1 MAARGLAC
9 AHADPTHRTL
19 PREIR
24 NLIYEKTLTRPDGR
38 FFIGTEHSTKLC
50 RSRAV
55 LGNKLSP
62 FTRLSDDQS
71 PTGKAVF
78 SMFGGQHQPP
88 AASTRN
94 LSILRT
100 SKAVHAEAGTILY
113 GQKLIFTDLAALQSF
128 LCGLK
133 QSQIRLL
140 RYVAIGE
147 DDFERYGYQR
157 AFMPGVFALLA
168 AADDLETLRVPCIS
182 QIRAAPF
189 SCRDGLH
196 HTDHTTTIERWDAVV
211 ARNLAVEVYCRLYT
225 YLREAVAIRGID
237 EVMEVLDVFGKVFR
251 DGHDCMR
258 IPFRPRQV
266 VGAEWTEERKV
277 AMKKAMGEEI
287 ERLLE
292 ADNN

>member
-1 MAARGLAC
+1 M
-9 AHADPTHRTL
+9 

-24 NLIYEKTLTRPDGR
+24 NIIYEKTLTRPDGR
-38 FFIGTEHSTKLC
+38 FFIGTEHSTTLC

-62 FTRLSDDQS
+62 FTRLSDDRNY
-71 PTGKAVF
+71 TGIAVF
-78 SMFGGQHQPP
+78 SMFGPP
-88 AASTRN
+88 KKPTAAVSTRN

-100 SKAVHAEAGTILY
+100 SKAIHAEAGTILY
-113 GQKLIFTDLAALQSF
+113 GQKLIFTDLLALQSF
-128 LCGLK
+128 LSGLK

-140 RYVAIGE
+140 RHVAIGE

-168 AADDLETLRVPCIS
+168 GADNLETLRVPGIDKM
-182 QIRAAPF
+182 RAAAF
-189 SCRDGLH
+189 NCRDGLH
-196 HTDHTTTIERWDAVV
+196 HTDHTTTVERWDAVV
-211 ARNLAVEVYCRLYT
+211 ARNLAAEVYCRLFT

-237 EVMEVLDVFGKVFR
+237 EVMEVLDVFEKVFR
-251 DGHDCMR
+251 DGPDCFR

-266 VGAEWTEERKV
+266 VGVEWTEDRKV

>member
-1 MAARGLAC
+1 M
-9 AHADPTHRTL
+9 

-24 NLIYEKTLTRPDGR
+24 NIIYEKTLTRPDGK
-38 FFIGTEHSTKLC
+38 FFIGTEHSTTLC

-62 FTRLSDDQS
+62 FTRLSDDRKYTS
-71 PTGKAVF
+71 SAVF
-78 SMFGGQHQPP
+78 SMFGPVNPP
-88 AASTRN
+88 ATSTRN

-128 LCGLK
+128 LSGLK
-133 QSQIRLL
+133 HSQIRLL
-140 RYVAIGE
+140 RHVEIGE

-168 AADDLETLRVPCIS
+168 GADDLEKLRVPCINKM
-182 QIRAAPF
+182 RAAPF

-196 HTDHTTTIERWDAVV
+196 HTDHTTTVERWDAVV
-211 ARNLAVEVYCRLYT
+211 ARNLAAEVYCRLFT
-225 YLREAVAIRGID
+225 YLREAVAVRGID
-237 EVMEVLDVFGKVFR
+237 EVMGVLDVFEKVFR
-251 DGHDCMR
+251 DGSDCMR

-266 VGAEWTEERKV
+266 VGVEWTEERRV
-277 AMKKAMGEEI
+277 AMRKAMGEEI